1 MSDDQNPWANIPAE
15 PPFVLPMDRP
25 YIDVASKLQKSDGG
39 RLHTGRMP
47 EPRSGPR
54 DAPVVVLQMNPSY
67 EKESEQEP
75 LSAVDDARLRA
86 ALRDEYAPHIGI
98 ADGHTWWSRAV
109 AGPIAQCGGA
119 NRVARGICS
128 IEFFPY
134 PSLNFACAHLRL
146 PSQAYQ
152 FRLVREALA
161 RDALII
167 VTRGWALW
175 LGVIPELHAAKD
187 RTVLLTKNPRR
198 VAISQRNLP
207 DGGYDRVLAALESVP
222 ALPPTR

>member
-1 MSDDQNPWANIPAE
+1 MSDDQNSWADIPTE
-15 PPFVLPMDRP
+15 PPFVLPMDWP

-54 DAPVVVLQMNPSY
+54 NAPVVVLQMNPSY
-67 EKESEQEP
+67 EKEREQEP

-98 ADGHTWWSRAV
+98 ADGHAWWNRAV

-119 NRVARGICS
+119 HRVARGICS

-167 VTRGWALW
+167 ITRGWSLW
-175 LGVIPELHAAKD
+175 LGVIPELHSAKD
-187 RTVLLTKNPRR
+187 RNVLLTKNPRR

-222 ALPPTR
+222 ALPLAR